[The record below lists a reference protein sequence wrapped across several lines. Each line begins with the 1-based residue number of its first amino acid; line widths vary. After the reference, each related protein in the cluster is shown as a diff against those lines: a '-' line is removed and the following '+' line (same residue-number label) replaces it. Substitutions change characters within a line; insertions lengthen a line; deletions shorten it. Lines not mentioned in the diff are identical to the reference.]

1 MTISLGY
8 PLYVDGAT
16 YPLADLRQTDAMVAF
31 TPAGTASA
39 VASLGGVLPHATA
52 NLAVTAPSSGLTVN
66 VAAGY
71 VVVPDTSQ
79 GAWYF
84 GLMQSGGLI
93 VAANATGSA
102 RVDYVLAVAGAV
114 AVIEYVTGTT
124 SPPAVPASSLILA
137 RVTVPNGATAITT
150 GMMTDLRPWVVPRNA
165 PPPTATP
172 PAPPAGAKSQVLY
185 NLANNQLYTCTGTA

>member
-1 MTISLGY
+1 MI
-8 PLYVDGAT
+8 
-16 YPLADLRQTDAMVAF
+16 AF
-31 TPAGTASA
+31 TAAGSASA
-39 VASLGGVLPHATA
+39 VAPLGGVLPHATA
-52 NLAVTAPSSGLTVN
+52 NLAVTAPSGGLTVN

-84 GLMQSGGLI
+84 GLMASGVLT

-150 GMMTDLRPWVVPRNA
+150 GMITDIGRAHV
-165 PPPTATP
+165 
-172 PAPPAGAKSQVLY
+172 
-185 NLANNQLYTCTGTA
+185 